1 MKVLKQLGKN
11 MKLAVFDFDS
21 TLMDGET
28 IDFLAKPLGLEEK
41 VAKITEEAMAG
52 RLDFFESLIQRVSL
66 LKGLEYNKAVE
77 ICKDLP
83 LMPGAY
89 ETVSELKKMGY
100 KVICFSGGF
109 RIGTSPAKEKLGLN
123 ADFSNILHEKDGVL
137 TGLVGGD
144 MMFGFSKGDMIQRV
158 QSMLGVSVEDTLV
171 VGDGANDVSMFKY
184 ASKKVAFCAKDVL
197 KKEANIIVDK
207 KDLTQILKS
216 I

>member
-1 MKVLKQLGKN
+1 

-41 VAKITEEAMAG
+41 VASITEKAMAG
-52 RLDFFESLIQRVSL
+52 ELDFFESLIERVSL
-66 LKGLEYNKAVE
+66 LKGLEYAQAVE

-89 ETVSELKKMGY
+89 ELIPELKKRGY
-100 KVICFSGGF
+100 KVVCFSGGF
-109 RIGTSPAKEKLGLN
+109 RIGTSPAKEKLGLD
-123 ADFSNILHEKDGVL
+123 ADFSNVLHEREGIL

-144 MMFGFSKGDMIQRV
+144 MMFGYSKGDMIQRL
-158 QSMLGVSVEDTLV
+158 QNILGVTRENTLV
-171 VGDGANDVSMFKY
+171 CGDGANDLSMF
-184 ASKKVAFCAKDVL
+184 AHADTRIAFCAKEVL
-197 KKEANIIVDK
+197 KKEANIIVDT
-207 KDLTQILKS
+207 KDLTQILDK

>member
-158 QSMLGVSVEDTLV
+158 QSMLGVSVENTLV

>member
-1 MKVLKQLGKN
+1 

-41 VAKITEEAMAG
+41 VASITEEAMAG
-52 RLDFFESLIQRVSL
+52 RLDFFESLIERVSL
-66 LKGLEYNKAVE
+66 LKGLEYSKAVE
-77 ICKDLP
+77 ICQDLP

-89 ETVSELKKMGY
+89 ETVAKLKENGY

-109 RIGTSPAKEKLGLN
+109 RIGTSPAKDKLGLD
-123 ADFSNILHEKDGVL
+123 ADFSNILHEKDGIL

-158 QSMLGVSVEDTLV
+158 QAMLGVTKENTLV
-171 VGDGANDVSMFKY
+171 AGDGANDVSMFPFADKR
-184 ASKKVAFCAKDVL
+184 VAFCAKEVL
-197 KKEANIIVDK
+197 KKEANIIVDT
-207 KDLTQILKS
+207 KDLTQILKE